1 MKRGI
6 GESEKNNME
15 NRTVLITG
23 CSSGIGRAAAL
34 GLKKRNWRVFATARK
49 EEDVRELVHLG
60 LKSHLLDVSDSNSIK
75 ETVDWVLGETGG
87 NLDALINNAG
97 YGQSGAIEDLSR
109 EILRQQFEVNV
120 FGLQE
125 LTNRL
130 IPIFRRQRRG
140 RIVNIS
146 SVAGRISVP
155 YSGAYSAS
163 KYALE
168 ALSDALRNEVRSS
181 GIRVSLIEPGV
192 IRTKFNEK
200 AQGYFI
206 PIKKNR
212 TSYHYEVY
220 QKISQDREKELS
232 PRIPSPEAVV
242 KRIIQALESRRPRV
256 RYLVTKEAY
265 LFVILKRILPDSLID
280 FLIRQR
286 MKKYRNK

>member
-1 MKRGI
+1 MK
-6 GESEKNNME
+6 KK
-15 NRTVLITG
+15 TVLITG
-23 CSSGIGRAAAL
+23 CSSGIGWAAAL
-34 GLKKRNWRVFATARK
+34 GLKKRDWHVFATARK
-49 EEDVRELVHLG
+49 EEDVRELAHLG
-60 LKSHLLDVSDSNSIK
+60 LKSHLLDVSDSKSIK
-75 ETVDWVLGETGG
+75 EAVDWVLGETGG
-87 NLDALINNAG
+87 TLDALINNAG
-97 YGQSGAIEDLSR
+97 YGQVGAIEDLSR
-109 EILRQQFEVNV
+109 EMLRQQFEVNV

-206 PIKKNR
+206 PIKEDR
-212 TSYHYEVY
+212 TSHHYKAY
-220 QKISQDREKELS
+220 QKISWERKKELS
-232 PRIPSPEAVV
+232 ARVPSPEAVV
-242 KRIIQALESRRPRV
+242 KRIIHALEGRRPRA

-265 LFVILKRILPDSLID
+265 LFVVLKRILPDSLID

>member
-1 MKRGI
+1 MRNK
-6 GESEKNNME
+6 
-15 NRTVLITG
+15 TVLITG

-60 LKSHLLDVSDSNSIK
+60 LKSHLLDVSDPNSIK
-75 ETVDWVLGETGG
+75 EAVDWVLKETGG
-87 NLDALINNAG
+87 TLDALINNAG

-109 EILRQQFEVNV
+109 EVLRKQFEVNV

-125 LTNRL
+125 LTNQL
-130 IPIFRRQRRG
+130 IPVFRRQRRG

-206 PIKKNR
+206 PIKEDR
-212 TSYHYEVY
+212 TSHHYKAY
-220 QKISQDREKELS
+220 QKISWGQEKELS
-232 PRIPSPEAVV
+232 ARVPSPEVVV
-242 KRIIQALESRRPRV
+242 KRIIHALESRRPRA

-286 MKKYRNK
+286 MKKYRSK

>member
-1 MKRGI
+1 MGNK
-6 GESEKNNME
+6 
-15 NRTVLITG
+15 TVLITG
-23 CSSGIGRAAAL
+23 CSSGIGRATAL

-49 EEDVRELVHLG
+49 EKDVKELKKLG
-60 LKSHLLDVSDSNSIK
+60 FESHLLDVLDSNSIK
-75 ETVDWVLGETGG
+75 EAVDWLLAKTGG
-87 NLDALINNAG
+87 NLEALINNAG
-97 YGQSGAIEDLSR
+97 YGQGGAIEDLSR
-109 EILRQQFEVNV
+109 EMLRQQFEVNV

-146 SVAGRISVP
+146 SVAGRLSLP

-200 AQGYFI
+200 AQEYFI
-206 PIKKNR
+206 PIKEDR
-212 TSYHYEVY
+212 TSYHYKAY
-220 QKISQDREKELS
+220 QKMSWEREKELS
-232 PRIPSPEAVV
+232 ARVPSPEAVV
-242 KRIIQALESRRPRV
+242 KRIIHALENKRPRA

>member
-1 MKRGI
+1 MK
-6 GESEKNNME
+6 

-49 EEDVRELVHLG
+49 KEDVRKLKKLG
-60 LKSHLLDVSDSNSIK
+60 FESHSLDVSDSKSIK
-75 ETVDWVLGETGG
+75 EAVDWVLKETRGT
-87 NLDALINNAG
+87 LDALINNAG

-109 EILRQQFEVNV
+109 EILRKQFEVNV

-130 IPIFRRQRRG
+130 IPVFRRQRRG

-146 SVAGRISVP
+146 SVAGRISLP

-168 ALSDALRNEVRSS
+168 ALSDALRNEVRGS

-192 IRTKFNEK
+192 IRTEFREK
-200 AQGYFI
+200 AQEYFM
-206 PIKKNR
+206 PLKENR
-212 TSYHYEVY
+212 TSHRCEAY
-220 QKISQDREKELS
+220 QKIFQEREKELA
-232 PRIPSPEAVV
+232 RHIPSPEAVV
-242 KRIIQALESRRPRV
+242 KRIIHALESRRPRA
-256 RYLVTKEAY
+256 RYLVAKEAY
-265 LFVILKRILPDSLID
+265 LFVILKRVLPDSLID
-280 FLIRQR
+280 FVHCQR
-286 MKKYRNK
+286 MKKYRSK